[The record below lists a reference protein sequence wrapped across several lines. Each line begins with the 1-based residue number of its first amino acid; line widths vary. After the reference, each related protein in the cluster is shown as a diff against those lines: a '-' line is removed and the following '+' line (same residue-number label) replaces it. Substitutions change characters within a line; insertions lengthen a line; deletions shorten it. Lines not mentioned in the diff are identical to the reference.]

1 MLGWPGGP
9 YPGWGPGEAELL
21 IAGPGPLPSL
31 APLAG
36 RGGMGTPSRGWP
48 MAGLMDRELEE
59 PVGDGL
65 GLGLG
70 EGDGLGRGDP
80 DCLTAGSA
88 LSGLPSSLLECP
100 PAFSWNINNIKKMKF
115 TNIKAFCIDRSRRVL
130 SDNIN

>member
-1 MLGWPGGP
+1 
-9 YPGWGPGEAELL
+9 
-21 IAGPGPLPSL
+21 
-31 APLAG
+31 
-36 RGGMGTPSRGWP
+36 

-65 GLGLG
+65 SLGLG

-100 PAFSWNINNIKKMKF
+100 PAFS
-115 TNIKAFCIDRSRRVL
+115 
-130 SDNIN
+130 